1 MSTQS
6 EAILEN
12 NLIKQLMCLGYAVIK
27 INNAEA
33 LESFLKSQ
41 LEAIKRLVAAAICL
55 RLKMEKRNKML
66 KTYLDT
72 KIYVNFVLLK
82 GIANASSSYRLDCF
96 LTQDNTPPMPLIDAH
111 LGGLFFTANE

>member
-1 MSTQS
+1 MTTQP
-6 EAILEN
+6 EATLEN

-41 LEAIKRLVAAAICL
+41 LEAIKRLIAAAICL

-66 KTYLDT
+66 KTYIHSYINSTFVPTVLAT
-72 KIYVNFVLLK
+72 LPIRTASQGESFAFYTFRFPSIFSNFVS
-82 GIANASSSYRLDCF
+82 I
-96 LTQDNTPPMPLIDAH
+96 
-111 LGGLFFTANE
+111 